1 VLPGHRQLARQ
12 YRVTPSTIAV
22 DCELLIGDELLT
34 GVPDD
39 EVRVSTLEPERRRDL
54 MERLQLDR
62 LVARELGRRELEM
75 ARDVQRRLVQSSSQ

>member
-1 VLPGHRQLARQ
+1 MLPGHRQLARQ
-12 YRVTPSTIAV
+12 YRVAPSTIAV